1 MKRKLKKAKRFVSVL
16 RIQKLPPEK
25 VVELM
30 NDVNEGR
37 AVLLS
42 VYSSRISQIFLS
54 SDVLK
59 NFVRDMQETRVSAM
73 NKLMRKLSRRWY
85 NEDQE
90 GISSQKKRMDKK
102 ELSKSSPPGFHSKK
116 ML

>member
-30 NDVNEGR
+30 DDVNEGR

-90 GISSQKKRMDKK
+90 GIPSQKKHLDKK
-102 ELSKSSPPGFHSKK
+102 NVSSVAPPGFQSAK